1 VKHRQK
7 GSEGVVPSV
16 AGEVEVQVGAPVA
29 RPAVADFTE
38 TFRQEFPKLAGYCA
52 GLVGDRDL
60 GGDLAQEAM
69 VRTWGRWTSVRDPH
83 AYAFLVATNLARRA
97 WKDRQRRAEVTAG
110 LASGSRSMTM
120 PVDPSMLDLIE
131 RLPPK
136 LRDPVLLHYYAD
148 LPAERVARILHRP
161 AGTIRQRL
169 HEARRVLAHM
179 LEES

>member
-1 VKHRQK
+1 MKHRQK
-7 GSEGVVPSV
+7 GPQGAVPSV
-16 AGEVEVQVGAPVA
+16 AGEIEIEGAVA
-29 RPAVADFTE
+29 RPAMADFAQ
-38 TFRQEFPKLAGYCA
+38 TFREEFPKLAGYCA

-69 VRTWGRWTSVRDPH
+69 VRTWGRWAAVRDPH

-97 WKDRQRRAEVTAG
+97 WKDRERRAAATAN
-110 LASGSRSMTM
+110 LASGARSTAL
-120 PVDPSMLDLIE
+120 PVDRSMLDLID
-131 RLPPK
+131 RLPDK

-169 HEARRVLAHM
+169 HEARRLLAQM
-179 LEES
+179 LEDT

>member
-1 VKHRQK
+1 M
-7 GSEGVVPSV
+7 PSV
-16 AGEVEVQVGAPVA
+16 AGQIEVEVPTV
-29 RPAVADFTE
+29 RPAATDFTE
-38 TFRQEFPKLAGYCA
+38 TFRREFPQLAGYCA

-83 AYAFLVATNLARRA
+83 AYAFLIATNLARRA
-97 WKDRQRRAEVTAG
+97 WKERRRRAEVAAD
-110 LASGSRSMTM
+110 LASGSPTMTL
-120 PVDPSMLDLIE
+120 PVDRSMLDLVE
-131 RLPPK
+131 RLPEK

-148 LPAERVARILHRP
+148 LPAERIARILHRP

-169 HEARRVLAHM
+169 HEARRVLAHL

>member
-1 VKHRQK
+1 MQ
-7 GSEGVVPSV
+7 GVAAEIELEVP
-16 AGEVEVQVGAPVA
+16 AA

-38 TFRQEFPKLAGYCA
+38 TFRHEFPRLAGYCA
-52 GLVGDRDL
+52 GLVGDREL
-60 GGDLAQEAM
+60 AGDLAQEAM
-69 VRTWGRWTSVRDPH
+69 VRTWGRWTTVRDPH

-97 WKDRQRRAEVTAG
+97 WKDRQRQAAVTAD
-110 LASGSRSMTM
+110 LASGSRSMSP
-120 PVDPSMLDLIE
+120 PVDRSMLDLVE
-131 RLPPK
+131 RLPQK